1 MHNVITDGKT
11 KVGAYNI
18 PDRKRIALC
27 VEEENEIVI
36 CGYFTKPLYADYFM
50 TKLSEL
56 VGAKRKVDNGEI

>member
-27 VEEENEIVI
+27 IEEENAIVI
-36 CGYFTKPLYADYFM
+36 CGYFTKPKYAEFFM
-50 TKLSEL
+50 KKLGEC
-56 VGAKRKVDNGEI
+56 VGAKKEDDNG